1 MSVQTA
7 YHVVRHTSITSGNTL
22 QPTTQPLALWKA
34 IWAGQVWPKVRTFMW
49 KLASNSLP
57 VRSNLDRRGIPISP
71 TCSACDEEETA
82 EHMVRGCSW
91 TIGVWEGVLE
101 ISTSSDSQELMVSW
115 LNNMVSTGRGTRS
128 QDQARWSLCML
139 TCWGIWKLRCTLA
152 FESRSLRP
160 DVVIEEIRQAFAE
173 ITGTWK
179 PQQKREPQ
187 VSPGRWT
194 APREGVIK
202 LSCDAAW
209 TPGSG
214 QGDLGVVAR
223 DRQGTV

>member
-1 MSVQTA
+1 MGRSAWNLHDFRQ
-7 YHVVRHTSITSGNTL
+7 SG
-22 QPTTQPLALWKA
+22 
-34 IWAGQVWPKVRTFMW
+34 V
-49 KLASNSLP
+49 
-57 VRSNLDRRGIPISP
+57 D
-71 TCSACDEEETA
+71 
-82 EHMVRGCSW
+82 
-91 TIGVWEGVLE
+91 GVLAE
-101 ISTSSDSQELMVSW
+101 QHGVDGKRYKVE
-115 LNNMVSTGRGTRS
+115 
-128 QDQARWSLCML
+128 DQARWSLCML

-179 PQQKREPQ
+179 PQQKLEPR